1 MSEEKQKRTR
11 KPRTKSKG
19 LGDTVEK
26 ITKAT
31 GIDKVV
37 KFIAGEDCGCDK
49 RKEFLNQ
56 KFPYK
61 KIQCLNESDYNYLTL
76 FFESNTNTIVPSQQR
91 TLIDI
96 YNKTFNTKE
105 QVTSCADCWRK
116 IISELKQVYNEY

>member
-1 MSEEKQKRTR
+1 MEKKPRTR
-11 KPRTKSKG
+11 KPKSKG

-26 ITKAT
+26 VLEKT
-31 GIDKVV
+31 GVAKVA
-37 KFIAGEDCGCDK
+37 KFVLGEDCNCDK
-49 RKEFLNQ
+49 RKEFLNRL
-56 KFPYK
+56 FPYNK
-61 KIQCLNESDYNYLTL
+61 PNCLSESDYNYLTL

-91 TLIDI
+91 ALIDI